1 MWDKNIFEEIISEI
15 FLLVKGVKLQ
25 IEEAKQIT
33 NRVNLEKCVLRHV
46 IIKLLNAK
54 DKEKILKEARE
65 K

>member
-1 MWDKNIFEEIISEI
+1 MWDKNVFEEIISEI
-15 FLLVKGVKLQ
+15 FLLVKGIKLQ

-33 NRVNLEKCVLRHV
+33 NRINLKKCVLRHI
-46 IIKLLNAK
+46 IIKLLNTK